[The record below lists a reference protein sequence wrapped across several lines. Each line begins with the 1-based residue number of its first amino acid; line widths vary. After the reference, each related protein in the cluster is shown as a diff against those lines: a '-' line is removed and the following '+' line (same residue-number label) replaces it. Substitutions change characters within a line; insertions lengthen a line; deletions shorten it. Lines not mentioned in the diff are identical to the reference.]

1 MGDNITASA
10 AVSEATVSEIK
21 DFEGVIAELEAQKE
35 ASESANEA
43 LKAEIEELKAENEA
57 LKETIEE
64 LKRAS
69 ETKSVSG
76 GVESAVKQNKK
87 PLFFD
92 HDVISDTGNVIGE
105 YIPKTEAEYNR
116 LKPFAVEEK

>member
-10 AVSEATVSEIK
+10 AVSEASVSEIK
-21 DFEGVIAELEAQKE
+21 DSEGIIAELEALKE
-35 ASESANEA
+35 ALESENEA
-43 LKAEIEELKAENEA
+43 LKAEIEELKADNSA

-92 HDVISDTGNVIGE
+92 HDVLSDSGNVNGR
-105 YIPKTEAEYNR
+105 YIPKTEAEYER

>member
-57 LKETIEE
+57 LKKTIAE
-64 LKRAS
+64 LEKASS
-69 ETKSVSG
+69 ETSGDKKPVS
-76 GVESAVKQNKK
+76 KPNTK

-92 HDVISDTGNVIGE
+92 HDVISDTGNVIGK

>member
-10 AVSEATVSEIK
+10 AVSEASVSEIK
-21 DFEGVIAELEAQKE
+21 DSEGVIAELEALK
-35 ASESANEA
+35 EA

-57 LKETIEE
+57 FKKTIAE
-64 LKRAS
+64 LEKAS
-69 ETKSVSG
+69 SVTSG
-76 GVESAVKQNKK
+76 DKKPVSKPNTK

-92 HDVISDTGNVIGE
+92 HDVLSDSGNVNGR
-105 YIPKTEAEYNR
+105 YIPKTEAEYER

>member
-10 AVSEATVSEIK
+10 AVSEASVSEIK
-21 DFEGVIAELEAQKE
+21 DSEGVIAELEAE
-35 ASESANEA
+35 NEA
-43 LKAEIEELKAENEA
+43 LKAEIEKLKADNSA

-92 HDVISDTGNVIGE
+92 HDVLSDSGNVNGR
-105 YIPKTEAEYNR
+105 YIPKTEAEYER